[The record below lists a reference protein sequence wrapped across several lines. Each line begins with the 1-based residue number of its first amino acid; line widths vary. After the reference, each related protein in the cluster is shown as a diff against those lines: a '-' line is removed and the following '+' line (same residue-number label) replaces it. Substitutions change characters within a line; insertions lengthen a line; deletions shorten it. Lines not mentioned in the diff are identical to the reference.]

1 LAKSN
6 TTTAGTHV
14 ATVDE
19 QLLGCV
25 AAFGSDGTNFVN
37 SAGINF
43 NVDGAVAAGSVPGN
57 ISFTTRAAASTAA
70 PTTRMRITS
79 AGNVG
84 IGTASPSYRLDVAGI
99 VNTSSNF
106 AVDGDQVVGAR
117 RLGWELPTGDVERAT
132 YTVSTV
138 TVAQLAARVNTLIRD
153 LDAHGL
159 IGPTV

>member
-1 LAKSN
+1 MFTGDGN
-6 TTTAGTHV
+6 TGIFHP
-14 ATVDE
+14 
-19 QLLGCV
+19 
-25 AAFGSDGTNFVN
+25 AADTIAFCEGGLE
-37 SAGINF
+37 A
-43 NVDGAVAAGSVPGN
+43 
-57 ISFTTRAAASTAA
+57 
-70 PTTRMRITS
+70 MRINS
-79 AGNVG
+79 SGQVG
-84 IGTASPSYRLDVAGI
+84 IGTTSPGHRLDVAGI